1 MLASIFGLDPGV
13 TDTVA
18 QYGAQ
23 FTSLKFSRDD
33 RTRGR
38 SDRPRYRR
46 PRRLRSRASK
56 HCRVGEDGHAEQARR
71 RNSCRPTRAA
81 PTASPA

>member
-33 RTRGR
+33 EREADLIGL
-38 SDRPRYRR
+38 DI
-46 PRRLRSRASK
+46 
-56 HCRVGEDGHAEQARR
+56 
-71 RNSCRPTRAA
+71 AA
-81 PTASPA
+81 PRLG